1 MAASEQ
7 KKKAGQ
13 SQPNWMQN
21 PPQAKPAAD
30 GYLPRGEAAWGGLDV
45 VQSLLILFERIVILD
60 GLPGELTYLG
70 NRGEVD
76 TVLLASLELGEG
88 MLLVAIV
95 YHQHVPVDVKVH
107 VSLVE
112 TEESCCTLHGSHD
125 AGCVGSTLHENATGT

>member
-1 MAASEQ
+1 MVGKNILCKRTEEEGWPVATELDAESAAG
-7 KKKAGQ
+7 KTAT
-13 SQPNWMQN
+13 
-21 PPQAKPAAD
+21 D

-45 VQSLLILFERIVILD
+45 VQGLLILFERIVFLD

-125 AGCVGSTLHENATGT
+125 

>member
-21 PPQAKPAAD
+21 PPQAKPPPMA
-30 GYLPRGEAAWGGLDV
+30 EAAWGGLDV
-45 VQSLLILFERIVILD
+45 VQGLLILFERIVFLD